1 MFLTKAGGVTDW
13 LVDNLTAAPDLGGV
27 QISEAWVQPDRESIV
42 IGDATMEQEWQSL
55 GARTRSEDV
64 TVDIWITVI
73 RPGDTA
79 ADARTRCE
87 ELAGFVATVLRTT
100 PGTIALGG
108 LCTHTSLVAVS
119 RKYFGTD
126 EGVNCQI
133 HAELTA
139 HNIRF

>member
-1 MFLTKAGGVTDW
+1 MELTKAGAVTQW
-13 LVDNLTAAPDLGGV
+13 LVDHLTDAPDLGGV
-27 QISEAWVQPDRESIV
+27 QITEAWVQPDRESIV
-42 IGDATMEQEWQSL
+42 IGDATMTQEWQAL

-64 TVDIWITVI
+64 TLDIWITTI

-79 ADARTRCE
+79 AEARTRCE
-87 ELAGFVATVLRTT
+87 ELAGMVASVIRET

-108 LCTHTSLVAVS
+108 LCTHTSFLAVS